1 MHTRLMRE
9 PHVLFVSYEFGPQV
23 SGGIA
28 RVINGL
34 GAALVGKVE
43 FDVFLLQWRVEIDNF
58 SGDLY
63 RNGVDRRCYFTHY
76 IETIRDL
83 IRLNGYNIVH
93 VMHAGEHTYE
103 IVKCLRDEAV
113 DVVFSLH
120 SIMKHDQSIRKASD
134 KDLFHEDF
142 LLKNSDHIHLLS
154 ETARQWV
161 AAAYPECRPD
171 EDFHIIPNAI
181 RCPAERKRIAPRGP
195 GRTVLCMSRWSHG
208 KGLEYLLDAIPHVLA
223 AMPDVRFVL
232 AGRKESSWEYDVASY
247 VKKIDEKISHVADH
261 VEVFGWIDDTQKDLL
276 CARADLVVMPS
287 EVEYFPYAILEPA
300 AEGIPIVASRISGS
314 REILEEGRDC
324 LMYDTTDV
332 VQLADRIMAVLGDPD
347 LADRLAANAYAR
359 VSTDY
364 TWDKVSS
371 MYRDLYVRVLGADRS
386 DGRAVA

>member
-23 SGGIA
+23 SGGVA

-34 GAALVGKVE
+34 SAALAGKVA
-43 FDVFLLQWRVEIDNF
+43 FDVFLLQWRAEIDNF

-63 RNGVDRRCYFTHY
+63 RNGVDKRCYFTHY

-93 VMHAGEHTYE
+93 IMHAGEHTYE
-103 IVKCLRDEAV
+103 IVKFLREQAV

-120 SIMKHDQSIRKASD
+120 SIMKHDQSIRRASE

-154 ETARQWV
+154 ETARQWI
-161 AAAYPECRPD
+161 AAAYPEFQPNR
-171 EDFHIIPNAI
+171 DFHIIPNAI
-181 RCPAERKRIAPRGP
+181 RCPAERKPVAPRGRA
-195 GRTVLCMSRWSHG
+195 RTVLCMSRWSHG

-223 AMPDVRFVL
+223 AVPDVRFIL
-232 AGRKESSWEYDVASY
+232 TGRKESSWEYDVASY
-247 VKKIDEKISHVADH
+247 VKKIDEKINDVADH
-261 VEVFGWIDDTQKDLL
+261 VEVFGWIDDAQKDLL

-300 AEGIPIVASRISGS
+300 AEGIPVVASRIAGS

-332 VQLADRIMAVLGDPD
+332 LQLAQNIVTVLGNPD
-347 LADRLAANAYAR
+347 LADKLATNAYAR
-359 VSTDY
+359 VSTEY
-364 TWDKVSS
+364 TWDRVGN
-371 MYRDLYVRVLGADRS
+371 MYRDLYARVSNADR
-386 DGRAVA
+386 DAWRAIA